1 MWFPELIAYSVG
13 LAKILSV
20 SELKAV
26 LAHELGHIVLR
37 RTLFAWLRV
46 FALTALRLVSALGD
60 RTVAALVLLSIVV
73 FILGSKEDSLLG
85 YTVWVLSFAFLAE
98 YLFLIVTIPFSL
110 WCSRKN
116 EHAADAFAAHA
127 TDAGTLARALRKML
141 TGKNRQ
147 RGRRKK
153 SRSLVR
159 MLVHSFLSTH
169 PPTAERLRR
178 LRRIRDEK
186 RREERAR
193 SAGCGT
199 RCFVYKRS

>member
-116 EHAADAFAAHA
+116 EHAADAFAA
-127 TDAGTLARALRKML
+127 
-141 TGKNRQ
+141 
-147 RGRRKK
+147 
-153 SRSLVR
+153 LV
-159 MLVHSFLSTH
+159 VHLISCP
-169 PPTAERLRR
+169 PPTRGEEFLPPRDLRVKKNAE
-178 LRRIRDEK
+178 IRTAS
-186 RREERAR
+186 RVMGNALF
-193 SAGCGT
+193 CLQT
-199 RCFVYKRS
+199 